1 MVALTIRTRS
11 RVARKRPNKV
21 AVGRMLTVAVFG
33 MFILWWGG
41 DARTINSLRLIY
53 VYQIPMATRL
63 FAWQHARHC
72 NAAYEGST
80 DSKGRPEAAF
90 AHSRT
95 WLSSLFRRLLARWVK
110 GAGVVDVGDLV
121 IAEAEHLAQDF
132 VGVLAEQRRAGYL
145 ARAVRELDRV
155 ADRQVFAAGG
165 VIHLDHGAG

>member
-41 DARTINSLRLIY
+41 DARTINSLTLIY

-72 NAAYEGST
+72 NDAAYEVST
-80 DSKGRPEAAF
+80 DSKKAARRRPLLTLEPGYRAYSAACLRGG
-90 AHSRT
+90 SRAPESWMSAT
-95 WLSSLFRRLLARWVK
+95 W
-110 GAGVVDVGDLV
+110 
-121 IAEAEHLAQDF
+121 
-132 VGVLAEQRRAGYL
+132 
-145 ARAVRELDRV
+145 
-155 ADRQVFAAGG
+155 
-165 VIHLDHGAG
+165 